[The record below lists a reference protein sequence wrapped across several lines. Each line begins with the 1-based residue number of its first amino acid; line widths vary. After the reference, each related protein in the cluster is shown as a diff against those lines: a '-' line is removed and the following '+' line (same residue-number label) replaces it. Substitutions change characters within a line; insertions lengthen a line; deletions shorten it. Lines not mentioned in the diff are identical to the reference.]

1 MVKNFDEFINERN
14 IIKRDLISAED
25 SPECLLKIADYLN
38 SYKLN
43 VNKEHVDGRIG
54 SIKDEDSCIEAL
66 GKSDEFI
73 TVKEDDFDGAE
84 FDDKIY
90 IVEPKIRNWYD
101 ILVVY
106 NKKNYYIN
114 IKSSTLQSAD
124 NVGSVDTIM
133 FGLFGKKIKSNDKDK
148 KYAELFHE
156 YNMRSDIGFD
166 DIEGIDY
173 YFLVVDK
180 NNNGNCF
187 ITSISH
193 MNKKSIKSNGSNP
206 PFQCEWTKN
215 SNKKNN
221 KKDIC
226 NWIIEAIFNSLIKT
240 VSIFNT
246 EPLKVYIDRHKKK
259 VSIPLW
265 ED

>member
-43 VNKEHVDGRIG
+43 VNKEHADGRVG

-73 TVKEDDFDGAE
+73 TVKEGDFDVAE

-114 IKSSTLQSAD
+114 IKSSSLKSPD
-124 NVGSVDTIM
+124 NVSSINGIM
-133 FGLFGKKIKSNDKDK
+133 FGLFGKTLKESNKDK
-148 KYAELFHE
+148 RYAELFHE
-156 YNMRSDIGFD
+156 YNTYSDGVFSE
-166 DIEGIDY
+166 IEDIDY
-173 YFLVVDK
+173 YFLIVDK
-180 NNNGNCF
+180 NNGNCF
-187 ITSISH
+187 ITSLCH
-193 MNKKSIKSNGSNP
+193 MNKDSIKSNGSNL
-206 PFQCEWTKN
+206 PFQCDWSKN
-215 SNKKNN
+215 SVKKNS
-221 KKDIC
+221 KESVC
-226 NWIIEAIFNSLIKT
+226 NWIMEAIFNSLIKT
-240 VSIFNT
+240 VAIFNT
-246 EPLKVYIDRHKKK
+246 EPLKIYIDKHKKK

>member
-1 MVKNFDEFINERN
+1 MVKTFNEFIGEKYV
-14 IIKRDLISAED
+14 IKSNPKSAED
-25 SPECLLKIADYLN
+25 TPECLLKIVDYLN

-43 VNKEHVDGRIG
+43 VNKEHVDGRVG
-54 SIKDEDSCIEAL
+54 SIKDEESCIEAL
-66 GKSDEFI
+66 YDSDEFI
-73 TVKEDDFDGAE
+73 TVKEEEFDGAE
-84 FDDKIY
+84 FKDKIY
-90 IVEPKIRNWYD
+90 IVEPKIRNWFD

-133 FGLFGKKIKSNDKDK
+133 FGLFGKKTKTKNKDK

-156 YNMRSDIGFD
+156 YNIRTDTGFD
-166 DIEGIDY
+166 DIEDIDY

-180 NNNGNCF
+180 NNKGNCF
-187 ITSISH
+187 ITSLSH

-206 PFQCEWTKN
+206 PFQCDWSKN

-226 NWIIEAIFNSLIKT
+226 DLVIDVIFNSLIKT
-240 VSIFNT
+240 VEIFNT
-246 EPLKVYIDRHKKK
+246 EPLKIYIDRRKKK